1 MHPPATTTKSCPT
14 ALAPEITTLAPF
26 PPEVTNLI
34 FTHLLHSTICCNT
47 HFINLLSVS
56 RQVYSANVAE
66 LYETVQLEDSNYI
79 RFYGNYIRFYGDWIS
94 AIDGVVYEEVE
105 RDIIATM
112 GRNRKILKDR
122 HLRAREGGQGSE
134 QVDDEPLEPVFFCDP
149 NENLE
154 VFRERVNAIPLEDL
168 GLREGGMAAWQ
179 KRSDILFS
187 RQPSEGLLLPYQYLS
202 AEWDAKTCFQVFSH
216 LLSDKDQ
223 YAAPTQIPFDI
234 HPTARKALLLQSC
247 RHLIV
252 NSAMAIRRTIKAKQR
267 FLREAFEVTCK
278 RLPRRFCNGY
288 LAVKWHSP
296 NTSKRFFPALQ
307 SLGVGQHVIE
317 GLYLSEDD
325 WPQVVGMMTFA
336 AEELVLLD
344 VELPNQEGFESQQDD
359 NVPMLYFEACRRCK
373 LRLANVY
380 LPSFSHMIIT
390 GKMSLLVLRI
400 EDRRGNIA
408 SWGRARRLDIGVVEW
423 MFSEEYFL
431 ADGFGAQTCP
441 KSPKSTGTIVDSE
454 AITLQIQN
462 LSKAFKAFGQDS
474 STAERYS
481 EWKKG
486 GGRLWIES

>member
-1 MHPPATTTKSCPT
+1 MYCPA
-14 ALAPEITTLAPF
+14 ALAPEITTLAPL

-34 FTHLLHSTICCNT
+34 FTHLHSTICCNT
-47 HFINLLSVS
+47 HFINLLCVS
-56 RQVYSANVAE
+56 RQVYSANVAR
-66 LYETVQLEDSNYI
+66 LYETVQLDDSNYI
-79 RFYGNYIRFYGDWIS
+79 RFYGDWMS

-112 GRNRKILKDR
+112 GRNRRILKDR

-134 QVDDEPLEPVFFCDP
+134 EVDDEPLEPVFFCDP

-154 VFRERVNAIPLEDL
+154 VFRERVNAIPLEDV

-216 LLSDKDQ
+216 LLSDKGQ
-223 YAAPTQIPFDI
+223 YAAPTQIPFDT
-234 HPTARKALLLQSC
+234 HPTARKALLFQSC

-278 RLPRRFCNGY
+278 RLPRQFCNGY
-288 LAVKWHSP
+288 FAVEWHSP

-307 SLGVGQHVIE
+307 SLGVGQSVIE
-317 GLYLSEDD
+317 GLYLREDD
-325 WPQVVGMMTFA
+325 WPQVVSMMTCA
-336 AEELVLLD
+336 AEEHVLLD
-344 VELPNQEGFESQQDD
+344 VELPNREGFVTQQHL
-359 NVPMLYFEACRRCK
+359 NIAMLYFEARRRCK

-390 GKMSLLVLRI
+390 REMSLLVLRMEGGTLPPGEEHADWI
-400 EDRRGNIA
+400 SGWFR
-408 SWGRARRLDIGVVEW
+408 W

-431 ADGFGAQTCP
+431 AENIPRAPIISGFGAQTCP
-441 KSPKSTGTIVDSE
+441 KSPKSTSTIVDSE

-474 STAERYS
+474 STAEKYS